1 MNDKYFMVFE
11 IVGAD
16 VNIAG
21 TVDEETPLALA
32 VKSSSARCVKEIIQ
46 MYPKQLHVQVGSLNL
61 FFLKIFSYN
70 SLKSALTRFETIKH
84 DNDTKENNDL
94 FIDLLMKR

>member
-1 MNDKYFMVFE
+1 MVFE

-46 MYPKQLHVQVGSLNL
+46 MYPKQLHVQVGSLN
-61 FFLKIFSYN
+61 FFLK
-70 SLKSALTRFETIKH
+70 
-84 DNDTKENNDL
+84 DL
-94 FIDLLMKR
+94 FTIH

>member
-46 MYPKQLHVQVGSLNL
+46 MYPKQLHVQVGSLI
-61 FFLKIFSYN
+61 FFLKIF
-70 SLKSALTRFETIKH
+70 LQ
-84 DNDTKENNDL
+84 
-94 FIDLLMKR
+94 FIDEEYFDPF

>member
-46 MYPKQLHVQVGSLNL
+46 MYPKQLHVQVGSLIF
-61 FFLKIFSYN
+61 FFLK
-70 SLKSALTRFETIKH
+70 
-84 DNDTKENNDL
+84 DL
-94 FIDLLMKR
+94 LQFIDEEYFDPF